1 MEVRLSIDATGKAS
15 AHLSADQP
23 QTLNLLQKDA
33 PALTRALREA
43 GLDVS
48 QDGLNFSLRQQS
60 DNSQSGSHRK
70 RQSPF
75 TQLFAFRHHRHRRHR
90 HDRRLSWPGQWAVG
104 HQGLKDFAMTV
115 TPASSTTPAATNQ
128 PDAMKQLSGNFSTFL
143 TLLTT
148 QLKNQDPTS
157 PMDSNQFTQQL
168 VMYSQVEQQI
178 TSNDNLK
185 TLISQGTSNAATM
198 AANYLGKKVS
208 VTTGNASL
216 TGGAANWTYNL
227 SGNSANT
234 LLSVVN
240 ASGKTVFTT
249 AGQTTT
255 GNSTFTWDGK
265 DNNGNQLP
273 DGTYKLMVT
282 AADSAGNEIK
292 SSVASAGTVAQIDMT
307 VSPPKLVVGSMEV
320 DLSDIAAVAN

>member
-1 MEVRLSIDATGKAS
+1 
-15 AHLSADQP
+15 
-23 QTLNLLQKDA
+23 
-33 PALTRALREA
+33 
-43 GLDVS
+43 
-48 QDGLNFSLRQQS
+48 
-60 DNSQSGSHRK
+60 
-70 RQSPF
+70 
-75 TQLFAFRHHRHRRHR
+75 
-90 HDRRLSWPGQWAVG
+90 
-104 HQGLKDFAMTV
+104 MTV
-115 TPASSTTPAATNQ
+115 TPASSTPTGATNQ

-198 AANYLGKKVS
+198 ASAYLGKKVS

-216 TGGAANWTYNL
+216 SGGAANWTYNL
-227 SGNSANT
+227 SGNAATSK
-234 LLSVVN
+234 LSVSD
-240 ASGKTVFTT
+240 ASGRTVFST

-255 GNSTFTWDGK
+255 GNSSFAWDGK
-265 DNNGNQLP
+265 DNNGNKLP
-273 DGTYKLMVT
+273 DGTYKLTVT
-282 AADSAGNEIK
+282 AADAAGNDIK
-292 SSVASAGTVAQIDMT
+292 TSVASAGTVAQIDMT